1 MELSLSEIESRA
13 DALTLKLVHANT
25 GRQEALQLGV
35 QIEGLRDLAQIKATV
50 AHQARVGV
58 QAKLGLPMQM
68 PWAPNQILPRE
79 TRCKS
84 SRNGV
89 VFGDP
94 QRQIVLQCLLADDHP
109 GLHTDR
115 EGVKWDN
122 DNPAKCGVRW
132 SWQGANVRHHEICTE
147 LAGHIGQHY
156 NANTDTTIADNEPTK
171 PVADRLHELVSR
183 WQHFA
188 ESLDDAGVVEGSKD
202 DGIMTATRVCA
213 IELNDLLMEGG
224 L

>member
-50 AHQARVGV
+50 AHQARADV
-58 QAKLGLPMQM
+58 QAKLGLPVQM
-68 PWAPNQILPRE
+68 PWAPSQIIPR
-79 TRCKS
+79 
-84 SRNGV
+84 
-89 VFGDP
+89 
-94 QRQIVLQCLLADDHP
+94 
-109 GLHTDR
+109 
-115 EGVKWDN
+115 
-122 DNPAKCGVRW
+122 
-132 SWQGANVRHHEICTE
+132 
-147 LAGHIGQHY
+147 
-156 NANTDTTIADNEPTK
+156 DNEPTK

-202 DGIMTATRVCA
+202 DGVMTATRVCA

-224 L
+224 I